1 MEKPFGSIKMDAE
14 KKKGRKY
21 QRPAPAT
28 EYHACRVIPFSAAR
42 LGADGIRAL
51 PLITILPQLGADIK
65 KMIGKRRKAVA
76 ELLKEL
82 FGADDVLR

>member
-1 MEKPFGSIKMDAE
+1 MEKPFGSIKMDAD
-14 KKKGRKY
+14 KKK
-21 QRPAPAT
+21 RPKKVVEVK

-51 PLITILPQLGADIK
+51 PLITILPQDGANIK
-65 KMIGKRRKAVA
+65 LMIGRRRKAVA

-82 FGADDVLR
+82 SGDEDVLR